1 MKQSVKKFN
10 NFIKRTIFIVQNK
23 TNNKLQIVK
32 KFNNFIN
39 KAILKVQNKTN
50 SKLQISEFNK
60 YLIVFIS
67 LLFFYLFYLSI
78 PILYGK
84 NWVQKNIED
93 KLLKD
98 FKIHFSLSSDISY
111 RILPSP
117 HYLIKD
123 SKILK
128 EVDKTVS
135 LAEIKTLRV
144 FVSQKNFFN
153 KKNLMLRHIEIDSAN
168 FLLLSGDLMSLKN
181 SASNKLSYK
190 EIKIKKSNI
199 FFKDKLGE
207 KISVIKVSDLLF
219 LQDEESSQ
227 NFFKLK
233 GNVFNTPFSLFYK
246 KKFDS
251 SKAEET
257 TLTSKTLKLNM
268 LNIHIN
274 KKDDNGGKNIIS
286 FLNSKINTNYKIED
300 SIIKFDTTNSTINN
314 SNIDY
319 KGKLS
324 INPFE
329 LDLNINVDNYD
340 LRKIF
345 DNNSILNE
353 LIRTELLFNDNI
365 SMKASI
371 TTTLNSINSLYQNA
385 KINFNII
392 DGKLNIDKTRLINK
406 KIGSIELDNSNLAF
420 ESDRLILNTDIV
432 VSIDNYE
439 ELFSLLQTNKKFRK
453 PIKNVLINLDYD
465 FLSNEINFNNIKID
479 NQEINDELSRTIE
492 GFSDSNLNNWNKSRR
507 LLNSL
512 FKAYEG

>member
-1 MKQSVKKFN
+1 MF
-10 NFIKRTIFIVQNK
+10 
-23 TNNKLQIVK
+23 
-32 KFNNFIN
+32 
-39 KAILKVQNKTN
+39 
-50 SKLQISEFNK
+50 
-60 YLIVFIS
+60 
-67 LLFFYLFYLSI
+67 
-78 PILYGK
+78 
-84 NWVQKNIED
+84 
-93 KLLKD
+93 
-98 FKIHFSLSSDISY
+98 
-111 RILPSP
+111 
-117 HYLIKD
+117 
-123 SKILK
+123 
-128 EVDKTVS
+128 
-135 LAEIKTLRV
+135 
-144 FVSQKNFFN
+144 
-153 KKNLMLRHIEIDSAN
+153 
-168 FLLLSGDLMSLKN
+168 
-181 SASNKLSYK
+181 
-190 EIKIKKSNI
+190 
-199 FFKDKLGE
+199 
-207 KISVIKVSDLLF
+207 F